1 MQTPFPGARMT
12 AKPIG
17 VRLPTAGDGHCLHLQ
32 TQFGEDRCMR
42 FPVVMVTN
50 PPTHT
55 HPHTDRTDY
64 NTLVLVCSVT
74 RRLKMATVNLEQDVM
89 SIYAGI
95 FLHVF
100 IVNHLYRVSLCCCIL
115 LYVNMCSLCW
125 FNCQYLPRDWLERL
139 LL

>member
-1 MQTPFPGARMT
+1 
-12 AKPIG
+12 
-17 VRLPTAGDGHCLHLQ
+17 
-32 TQFGEDRCMR
+32 MR

-100 IVNHLYRVSLCCCIL
+100 ISIGFLCVVVFYCMLICVRCVGLIVSTCHVIG
-115 LYVNMCSLCW
+115 
-125 FNCQYLPRDWLERL
+125 
-139 LL
+139 